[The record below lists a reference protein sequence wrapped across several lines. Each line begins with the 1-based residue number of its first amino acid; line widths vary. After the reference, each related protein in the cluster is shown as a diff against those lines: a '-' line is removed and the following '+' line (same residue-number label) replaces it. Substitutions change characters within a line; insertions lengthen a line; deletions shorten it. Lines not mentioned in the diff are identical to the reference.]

1 MNLVL
6 PLEWVRAARYCELA
20 GEPLDTVYERIN
32 DGVWAAGK
40 HYKRTGKRTL
50 WINLPAV
57 TEWINH
63 QPHVESAPFPRASK
77 SGQESAA
84 NASA

>member
-32 DGVWAAGK
+32 DGVWAAVK
-40 HYKRTGKRTL
+40 MAE
-50 WINLPAV
+50 AV
-57 TEWINH
+57 RFELTSETI
-63 QPHVESAPFPRASK
+63 
-77 SGQESAA
+77 
-84 NASA
+84 